1 MKKHDAMMI
10 CRLPEDLHNKVGELC
25 RATGKNQSVV
35 LREGLL
41 TVLRQW
47 EAQKQEQEM
56 LRQF

>member
-1 MKKHDAMMI
+1 MKKYNATMI
-10 CRLPEDLHNKVGELC
+10 CRLPADLHNKVGELC

-41 TVLRQW
+41 TVLRKW
-47 EAQKQEQEM
+47 EAQKLEQEM